1 MTRFRLLKRSSALL
15 LAAACLGAAG
25 CTHDDGTAS
34 LEASMGAPRVR
45 THAEVMALASARP
58 SRKQPIAVLPPE
70 AGAVRDVR
78 VHDYV
83 DGLRQDVALSG
94 SAFAP
99 VRNGITVLARTS
111 AEPTLDERVPLA
123 RPTEAGIRSEIGAQ
137 FPHLAMQV
145 VERPSSNSYGP
156 YGLAIGRAGDDI
168 RCLYA
173 WQWVD
178 ANRMPPLAGV
188 AGPVSL
194 RVRLCQSGTSFDAM
208 AALVDH
214 LAIGG
219 EPDAR
224 VATAEPAAIVA
235 PPEAP
240 RTIVHRRAH
249 AGRGH
254 HAHPPQSA
262 HRREADPLAPTQA
275 ASSEP
280 RYMTAASRVP
290 AAPIAPSPAPTPFA
304 ADLPPQALLGPRTAP
319 AAKAGSVAGVA
330 NPY

>member
-1 MTRFRLLKRSSALL
+1 MTRFRLPKRSSALL

-34 LEASMGAPRVR
+34 LEASMSAPRAQ
-45 THAEVMALASARP
+45 THTDVMALAPDRS
-58 SRKQPIAVLPPE
+58 SREHPIAVLPPE
-70 AGAVRDVR
+70 AGAVREIR
-78 VHDYV
+78 VHPYV

-99 VRNGITVLARTS
+99 VHNGIVVLARTS
-111 AEPTLDERVPLA
+111 AEPTLDERVPLD

-145 VERPSSNSYGP
+145 VERPSSNGYGP
-156 YGLAIGRAGDDI
+156 YGLAIGRAGGDV

-173 WQWVD
+173 WQWID
-178 ANRMPPLAGV
+178 ANRMPPQAGL

-194 RVRLCQSGTSFDAM
+194 RVRLCQTGTSFDAM

-219 EPDAR
+219 EPDAQ
-224 VATAEPAAIVA
+224 VAAVEPAAIVA

-240 RTIVHRRAH
+240 RKIVHRRAH
-249 AGRGH
+249 AAREH
-254 HAHPPQSA
+254 RAHPSQLA
-262 HRREADPLAPTQA
+262 HRQQADPLAPTQA
-275 ASSEP
+275 ASSGP

-290 AAPIAPSPAPTPFA
+290 AAAIAASPAPTPFA
-304 ADLPPQALLGPRTAP
+304 ADLPPQALLGPKTAP
-319 AAKAGSVAGVA
+319 AAKAASVAGA
-330 NPY
+330 APY